1 MEKVKELSVFFP
13 AYNEEANIKTTITKA
28 LKILPRVAKKW
39 EIVVVN
45 DGSTDQTGKIIEG
58 MIEKE
63 KKIRMITH
71 TPNRGYGAALKT
83 GLFQSKYGLIA
94 FTDADGQ
101 FDFSEITKFL
111 NEIKKADLVIGYRL
125 ERRDSF
131 LRRLIGFLLKV
142 WNFVFFQVWFRDA
155 DCGFK
160 LVRKEVVDKIGE
172 LKTESAITEAE
183 FLIKAKK
190 TGFKISEVGVH
201 HYPRKAG
208 KQTGGNF
215 KVIFKA
221 VRETFLLLKVL
232 WKN

>member
-28 LKILPRVAKKW
+28 LKILSKVAKKW

-83 GLFQSKYGLIA
+83 GLFQSKYGLIV